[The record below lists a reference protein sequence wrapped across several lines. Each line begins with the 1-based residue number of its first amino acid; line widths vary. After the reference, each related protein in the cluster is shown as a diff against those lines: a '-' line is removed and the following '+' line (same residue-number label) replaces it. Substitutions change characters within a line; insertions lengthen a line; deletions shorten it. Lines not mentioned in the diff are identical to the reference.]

1 VDDFDELLSRAA
13 GWIFVSVGIDEV
25 IPDVVLEHHGE
36 QPIHRSPTTCYPLQD
51 IGTAVLF
58 VERTLDR
65 FNLALDAANPVEKL
79 LFFLNRVAHV
89 VFLYTRGEYSSFIN
103 ST

>member
-1 VDDFDELLSRAA
+1 MDDFNELLGRAA
-13 GWIFVSVGIDEV
+13 GWTFVSVGIDEV

-58 VERTLDR
+58 VERTLDPE
-65 FNLALDAANPVEKL
+65 NYLGSNGALIDRALE
-79 LFFLNRVAHV
+79 RWR
-89 VFLYTRGEYSSFIN
+89 TWR
-103 ST
+103 